1 MHARQTKKIATK
13 YKQRNFCLC
22 VCVCVKFGE
31 FSCFFAVGRRVALV
45 SIYLHFIVLFFIF
58 GVCLCGWIPILDHED
73 TACL

>member
-1 MHARQTKKIATK
+1 
-13 YKQRNFCLC
+13 
-22 VCVCVKFGE
+22 VKFGE